1 MPGSFEVLGRCLHV
15 SVPKFQDKFTSL
27 RQVNSPICWEKLSL
41 YRHVFDKISTEFR
54 GILRVFCEF
63 RGSAT
68 ARNINEL
75 RHLHYTNWWLKICI
89 WRLYFSSWSP
99 KGDLRI
105 FLILSPVVA
114 SIHNSGV
121 SPRQELTVYEMTFN
135 EICLPSSHMYKFNEY
150 LVTKIL
156 CTLLDTRRALDTR
169 KWDMKTTFYVTS
181 KTLWQMWTDA

>member
-41 YRHVFDKISTEFR
+41 YRHVVDKISTEFH
-54 GILRVFCEF
+54 GILRVFVNFAALRRCEI
-63 RGSAT
+63 SMSCV
-68 ARNINEL
+68 IYI
-75 RHLHYTNWWLKICI
+75 YTNWWLKICI

>member
-1 MPGSFEVLGRCLHV
+1 MYLIRFLPNFA
-15 SVPKFQDKFTSL
+15 
-27 RQVNSPICWEKLSL
+27 
-41 YRHVFDKISTEFR
+41 
-54 GILRVFCEF
+54 VFCVF
-63 RGSAT
+63 LWISRLCDGAKYQWAASFT
-68 ARNINEL
+68 
-75 RHLHYTNWWLKICI
+75 YTNWRLKICI

-169 KWDMKTTFYVTS
+169 KWDMKMTFYVTS